1 MHKLPKMILLSCV
14 VGLILISAGACSLL
28 YVNRLGP
35 ATPTSGIATVN
46 QVWDIIH
53 SDYVDRSRLD
63 DTKLGDAAIKGIV
76 TELNDPHSAYMDP
89 TTFKEFSSGLT
100 GNFEGI
106 GASIAERDGQI
117 VVVNPLPGSPAQKA
131 GIQSGDV
138 ILNINGVSTQG
149 ITAEQ
154 AVAKVRGPAGTTVT
168 LTLQHADQSASFD
181 ITITREAISLPS
193 VNLVMKDRIA
203 YIQIVEFS
211 DTTDGQL
218 GAALDSLTQQ
228 KSTGIILDIR
238 DNPGGSVDAVVA
250 IASRFIQSGVI
261 LYVVD
266 NDGKQTAMEVN
277 HTGTTTELPLVVLV
291 NQNSASASEV
301 LTGALKDT
309 GRAVIAGAVTF
320 GKGSVNNLYELN
332 DGSALYLTTGR
343 WLTPKGTL
351 IEGKGI
357 TPDYQIDVQ
366 GDAAITWAI
375 DYLNMQP
382 APSPMMRQPVSEVMA
397 G

>member
-1 MHKLPKMILLSCV
+1 
-14 VGLILISAGACSLL
+14 
-28 YVNRLGP
+28 
-35 ATPTSGIATVN
+35 
-46 QVWDIIH
+46 
-53 SDYVDRSRLD
+53 
-63 DTKLGDAAIKGIV
+63 
-76 TELNDPHSAYMDP
+76 
-89 TTFKEFSSGLT
+89 
-100 GNFEGI
+100 
-106 GASIAERDGQI
+106 
-117 VVVNPLPGSPAQKA
+117 
-131 GIQSGDV
+131 
-138 ILNINGVSTQG
+138 
-149 ITAEQ
+149 
-154 AVAKVRGPAGTTVT
+154 
-168 LTLQHADQSASFD
+168 
-181 ITITREAISLPS
+181 
-193 VNLVMKDRIA
+193 
-203 YIQIVEFS
+203 VEFS